1 MCDYSLEMYGS
12 RPAQEGETLLVNRF
26 PSGSIG
32 FAAPDGLRTPVCI
45 QCDTSLL
52 LTDIPSDVQAS
63 FGCGSSEKVKFIRL
77 DEGMYRDGVEFA
89 NGLRVSLQRLKP
101 GMAATVMT
109 LITRIEPVAEHGHHH
124 HDHDHDHHHDHPAE
138 RALT

>member
-12 RPAQEGETLLVNRF
+12 RP
-26 PSGSIG
+26 
-32 FAAPDGLRTPVCI
+32 APDGLRTPVCI

-52 LTDIPSDVQAS
+52 LTDIPADVQAS
-63 FGCGSSEKVKFIRL
+63 FGCGPNERVNFVRL
-77 DEGMYRDGVEFA
+77 DEGMYRDGVEFT

-101 GMAATVMT
+101 GMAATVMS
-109 LITRIEPVAEHGHHH
+109 LITRVEPVPEVPAHDHH
-124 HDHDHDHHHDHPAE
+124 HDHDHDHHHGE

>member
-52 LTDIPSDVQAS
+52 LTDIPTDVQAS
-63 FGCGSSEKVKFIRL
+63 FGCGPSEKVKFIRL
-77 DEGMYRDGVEFA
+77 DEGMYRDGVEFT

-101 GMAATVMT
+101 GMAATVLS
-109 LITRIEPVAEHGHHH
+109 LITRVEPVPEIAHHH
-124 HDHDHDHHHDHPAE
+124 EHDHDHHHHD